1 MLPFLDIKNINLQYE
16 QELKEAFD
24 RVLQKGWYI
33 LGDEVTAFEI
43 EFAQYC
49 GAKHCIG
56 VANGLD
62 ALVLTLEAYKLL
74 GLLESGDEVLVPATT
89 YIASVLAISQAGLT
103 PVLVEVDDDTCL
115 IDVAEVRHLITDR
128 TKAILPVHLYG
139 QLCDMDQI
147 MQISEK
153 HNLLVI
159 EDAAQAHGAQYGNKR
174 AGNWGHAAGFS
185 FYPGKNLGALG
196 DGGAITTSDDNLAGI
211 LRVYRNYGSQN
222 KYNNLYKGV
231 NSRLDELQA
240 SFLRI
245 KLKYLDAENE
255 HRRKVAK
262 RFLNNINNP
271 EIILPTCKSDEGHV
285 WHLFTVR
292 CRKRDDLAVYLK
304 DNQIQSVTHYP
315 IPPHKQPAYAEFGA
329 LSFPITERIHNE
341 IISLPISPIINDDDV
356 STVIQTLN
364 RFNPHD

>member
-1 MLPFLDIKNINLQYE
+1 MLPFLDLKNINLQYE
-16 QELKEAFD
+16 QELKEAFN

-33 LGDEVTAFEI
+33 LGDEVTAFET

-49 GAKHCIG
+49 GSKHCIG

-62 ALVLTLEAYKLL
+62 ALVLILEAYKIL
-74 GLLESGDEVLVPATT
+74 GLLKSGDEVLVPATT

-103 PVLVEVDDDTCL
+103 PVLVEVDMDTCL
-115 IDVAEVRHLITDR
+115 IDVAEITRLVTDR
-128 TKAILPVHLYG
+128 TKAVMPVHLYG

-159 EDAAQAHGAQYGNKR
+159 EDAAQAHGARSGNKR

-196 DGGAITTSDDNLAGI
+196 DSGAITTNDDNLAEV
-211 LRVYRNYGSQN
+211 LSVYRNYGSQN
-222 KYNNLYKGV
+222 KYYNLYKGV

-245 KLKYLDAENE
+245 KLKYLDAGNE
-255 HRRKVAK
+255 YRRKIAK

-271 EIILPTCKSDEGHV
+271 EIILPACKSDEGHV

-292 CRKRDDLAVYLK
+292 CRTRDDLAVYLK
-304 DNQIQSVTHYP
+304 DNDI
-315 IPPHKQPAYAEFGA
+315 
-329 LSFPITERIHNE
+329 
-341 IISLPISPIINDDDV
+341 
-356 STVIQTLN
+356 
-364 RFNPHD
+364 